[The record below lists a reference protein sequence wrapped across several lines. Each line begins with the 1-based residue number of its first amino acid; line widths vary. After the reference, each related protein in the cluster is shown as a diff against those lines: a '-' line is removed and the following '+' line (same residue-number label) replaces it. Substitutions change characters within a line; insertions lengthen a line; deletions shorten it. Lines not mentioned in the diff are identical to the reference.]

1 MTLSALRD
9 VNEKCVVLKTL
20 YVKHRHHADVKWRQD
35 AAEINFLFFLNPK
48 PLVIFPL
55 CIQGSWQQELVIKR
69 RTAKRHPFSLA
80 FSYLMGFSFYF
91 LFSLCACVKLSGRI
105 ISAFNTKVCAYER
118 PDAVPE
124 TIVKFVMTY
133 NCLWLWDTSVFW
145 QGWPFLIGFMHNARE
160 TDATSCI
167 GDGGCSQRVFFFRG
181 KTRHKNKERI
191 NK

>member
-1 MTLSALRD
+1 MRNVLYWRLCTSNTDITLMLSD
-9 VNEKCVVLKTL
+9 VRMLLKL
-20 YVKHRHHADVKWRQD
+20 
-35 AAEINFLFFLNPK
+35 IFFSFFIPN

-105 ISAFNTKVCAYER
+105 ISAFNTKVCAYEH

-160 TDATSCI
+160 TDATNCI
-167 GDGGCSQRVFFFRG
+167 GGGGCSQRVFFFPRQN
-181 KTRHKNKERI
+181 KT
-191 NK
+191 